1 MEKSNTCV
9 LFMYLKIVCV
19 NFLDFYLNCLS
30 YNKWHEKMGSLERI

>member
-19 NFLDFYLNCLS
+19 NFLDFYLKS